1 MSRNFNVEELGK
13 LDQAVELLEE
23 VIPTGKKGVE
33 NSKEIALESG
43 SAKYIKSAEA
53 LEEGAQAF
61 FSCVGEF
68 VEVAKELSATY
79 KRLDAGLN
87 G

>member
-23 VIPTGKKGVE
+23 VIPLGKKGIE
-33 NSKEIALESG
+33 NSKEIAQESG
-43 SAKYIKSAEA
+43 AEKYIKSAEA

-61 FSCVGEF
+61 FACIGEF
-68 VEVAKELSATY
+68 VEVAKELTATY

>member
-23 VIPTGKKGVE
+23 VIPLGKKGVE
-33 NSKEIALESG
+33 NSKAIAMESG
-43 SAKYIKSAEA
+43 STKYIKSAEA
-53 LEEGAQAF
+53 LEEGTQSF
-61 FSCVGEF
+61 FACVSEF
-68 VEVAKELSATY
+68 IDVAKELSVTY